1 MFNHHIVIDMRMVL
15 KENKH
20 CFLQTDCVNE
30 TVIPA
35 SSVLKGDLISSDLFY
50 RRTII
55 ITAQV
60 YTLISIVVKIC

>member
-20 CFLQTDCVNE
+20 CFLQTDCINE

-35 SSVLKGDLISSDLFY
+35 SSVLKGDLIFSDLFY
-50 RRTII
+50 RRTI